1 MQSKQ
6 NYSLPFSNKNE
17 NFKNMNSVSENH
29 FLALRKKNNEK
40 KFEKLN
46 KHSYKI
52 DDAPWNINISELE
65 PKINN
70 DVLYISFINAKN
82 QHEKLNYL
90 FQMMIHPEK
99 IELLKF
105 ALSNM
110 KLFLQSINKKIFAE
124 ENLMNEFN
132 EKFFKYIMDLLLA
145 KSNNNIVAWHLS
157 YIIDKLFLLTN
168 NEEMYCNILLENFNT
183 ITKTIA
189 KINNNEIKNLLFII
203 TTKIF
208 LGSTQILQK
217 FEIKYPDFPNLVHSE
232 LNNLKENFVQNIYFI
247 STIINIFNNMFYFN
261 LFSNYLFN
269 SKDGIEI
276 FNAASIILYLKELLN
291 YSYHSLIFEQLLF
304 CLQNFLYSF
313 ISNENLVES
322 ENIKKNIQNFLI
334 GLDLGNILIPLI
346 YDENLSKYDIQ
357 ICSLKILIN
366 ATWLCD
372 RKFCKSLIKKNICP
386 EIEKLEKFILK
397 QIKITNEKN
406 KIIKLFKVTVD
417 LILNML
423 NNESGIIIDNLV
435 IETQCIAILFKISEN
450 KEFLNKRKK
459 DLVDICDLIISTK
472 EKYVHTKLIC
482 DGICEF
488 YKEILKDNPSMEIIE
503 IIVKNFICMF
513 NYNQKLIND
522 KNNIIILHLEKIGV
536 QDLINN
542 FKGREDLNDEVMEL
556 INKFLALF

>member
-1 MQSKQ
+1 MQSKL
-6 NYSLPFSNKNE
+6 NFSSPFSNNN
-17 NFKNMNSVSENH
+17 NFKDINSLSENH
-29 FLALRKKNNEK
+29 FLALRKKKNEK

-46 KHSYKI
+46 AHPYN
-52 DDAPWNINISELE
+52 AENTPWNTNISELE

-70 DVLYISFINAKN
+70 DVLYVSFINAKN

-124 ENLMNEFN
+124 ENLINEFN

-157 YIIDKLFLLTN
+157 YMIDKLFLLTN

-208 LGSTQILQK
+208 LGSAQILQK
-217 FEIKYPDFPNLVHSE
+217 FEIKYPDFPKLVQSE

-261 LFSNYLFN
+261 LFSNYLFE

-291 YSYHSLIFEQLLF
+291 Y
-304 CLQNFLYSF
+304 
-313 ISNENLVES
+313 
-322 ENIKKNIQNFLI
+322 
-334 GLDLGNILIPLI
+334 
-346 YDENLSKYDIQ
+346 
-357 ICSLKILIN
+357 
-366 ATWLCD
+366 
-372 RKFCKSLIKKNICP
+372 
-386 EIEKLEKFILK
+386 
-397 QIKITNEKN
+397 
-406 KIIKLFKVTVD
+406 
-417 LILNML
+417 
-423 NNESGIIIDNLV
+423 
-435 IETQCIAILFKISEN
+435 
-450 KEFLNKRKK
+450 
-459 DLVDICDLIISTK
+459 
-472 EKYVHTKLIC
+472 
-482 DGICEF
+482 
-488 YKEILKDNPSMEIIE
+488 
-503 IIVKNFICMF
+503 
-513 NYNQKLIND
+513 
-522 KNNIIILHLEKIGV
+522 
-536 QDLINN
+536 
-542 FKGREDLNDEVMEL
+542 
-556 INKFLALF
+556 